1 MQKAA
6 SSIVDVLLMAIG
18 NMTGEVWARD
28 ARAHLQDMRRVLSK
42 LHISLQKRQD
52 THNQQQQQRTRVAQI
67 KQTPRVEPLNH
78 SAIVQQPECRLWDFD
93 TQIVLVIQ
101 LGKAFARLVES
112 AAELAKDIRV

>member
-1 MQKAA
+1 
-6 SSIVDVLLMAIG
+6 MAIG

-28 ARAHLQDMRRVLSK
+28 ARAHLQDISRVLNK

-52 THNQQQQQRTRVAQI
+52 KQQQQRTRAAQI

-112 AAELAKDIRV
+112 AAELAKDI